1 MPVHSRAALCALA
14 LGWLLAGAR
23 SAPAQ
28 TLGVFRWQL
37 QPYCNVV
44 SLTVTQTG
52 ALYTLDGTDD
62 QCGTTPAAVSGEAF
76 VRPDGQVGFGFTVIV
91 SPGGSPVH
99 VEATISLAGL
109 NGTWRDSAG
118 RQGNFVSTL
127 GGGVGG
133 PPRPPVG
140 VGSAAVDPEQVQL
153 RVTGTCPSGQ
163 AVSVV
168 NQDGTV
174 TCVGVGG
181 GGGGDITSV
190 AAGTGLTG
198 GGASGDVTLAINPVA
213 TQARVTGTCPAGQAV
228 SMVNQDGT
236 VACVGVGGS
245 GDITAV
251 SAGAGLSG
259 GGTSGDVTLNVNFAG
274 TGASNSVARSDHT
287 HQAAG
292 LDNTAVGAFT
302 FVNLTSGARNSA
314 FGHAALYNVS
324 SGSNNTAVG
333 FQAVNTV
340 STGDNNTGVG
350 QQALL
355 NATTGSANTAV
366 GAFAMQYN
374 TEGLGNVAV
383 GGFALALNATGS
395 DNVAI
400 GRSALAASTGAFNT
414 AVGAD
419 ALAQVTNFYSGNT
432 AIGEGALGY
441 LTSGGINTAIGSRAG
456 QNLTTGNYNLYL
468 GNEGVASE
476 SQTIRLGS
484 GATHTRL
491 FLAATRNVT
500 TGQNNAVPVM
510 IDGAGQVGTISSSR
524 RTKDHIEDLG
534 AVSRAIFDL
543 RPVSFTYKRPFADGS
558 TPIQYGLIAEEVA
571 EVLPELVAYDGE
583 GQPETV
589 KYHVLPTLLLNEVQ
603 RLEHERAAQAREIA
617 ELRSLIAQL
626 QRDLA
631 STTARPR

>member
-14 LGWLLAGAR
+14 LGCLLAGAR
-23 SAPAQ
+23 PAPAQ
-28 TLGVFRWQL
+28 TLGVFRWQM

-44 SLTVTQTG
+44 SLTVSQTG
-52 ALYTLDGTDD
+52 GLYTLDGTDD
-62 QCGTTPAAVSGEAF
+62 QCGTPAAVTGEAF
-76 VRPDGQVGFGFTVIV
+76 VRPDGQIGFGFTVIV

-99 VEATISLAGL
+99 VEATISFAGL

-118 RQGNFVSTL
+118 RQGNFVSTP
-127 GGGVGG
+127 GGGIGG

-140 VGSAAVDPEQVQL
+140 VGSAAVDPAQVQL

-198 GGASGDVTLAINPVA
+198 GGVSGDVTLAINPVA

-236 VACVGVGGS
+236 VACVAVGGGGG

-274 TGASNSVARSDHT
+274 TGAANSVARSDHT

-324 SGSNNTAVG
+324 TGSNNTAVG

-366 GAFAMQYN
+366 GAFALHSN
-374 TEGLGNVAV
+374 TIGWLNVAV
-383 GGFALALNATGS
+383 GWNALSSNM
-395 DNVAI
+395 
-400 GRSALAASTGAFNT
+400 SAGGNT
-414 AVGAD
+414 AVGSS
-419 ALAQVTNFYSGNT
+419 ALGLLSGANNTGNT
-432 AIGEGALGY
+432 AIGRDALSAMTDGYGNTALGDY
-441 LTSGGINTAIGSRAG
+441 AGG
-456 QNLTTGNYNLYL
+456 NLTTGSYNLYL
-468 GNEGVASE
+468 GNEGVSGE
-476 SQTIRLGS
+476 FSTIGLGS
-484 GATHTRL
+484 GYHHYRL

-510 IDGAGQVGTISSSR
+510 IDGAGQLGTISSSR

-534 AVSRAIFDL
+534 TVSRAIFDL
-543 RPVSFTYKRPFADGS
+543 RPVSFTYKQPFADGS
-558 TPIQYGLIAEEVA
+558 KPTQYGLIAEEVA

-589 KYHVLPTLLLNEVQ
+589 KYHVLPTLLLAEVQ

-617 ELRSLIAQL
+617 ELRSLLEQL
-626 QRDLA
+626 QRDLV
-631 STTARPR
+631 STTARHR